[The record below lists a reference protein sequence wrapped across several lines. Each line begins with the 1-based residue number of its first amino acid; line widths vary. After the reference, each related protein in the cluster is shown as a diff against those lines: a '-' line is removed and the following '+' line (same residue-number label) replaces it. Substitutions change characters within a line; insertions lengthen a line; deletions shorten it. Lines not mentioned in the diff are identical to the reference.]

1 MRYTA
6 KKTVSLI
13 VNNGND
19 YLIGLKENQP
29 TLYKAAQTQSLMTS
43 ALSCATTFDSSH
55 SRVVTRT
62 CQVFPAPESLQK
74 NGLELKPL
82 LLSNV

>member
-1 MRYTA
+1 M
-6 KKTVSLI
+6 I

-55 SRVVTRT
+55 SRAVTRS

-74 NGLELKPL
+74 KWAGIKTFVVIERLVGEVGKK
-82 LLSNV
+82 